1 MKIGKSL
8 LALSFAST
16 ISFAACGGGAENME
30 EGMDAPDFTLEDH
43 NGTAYT
49 LSDYEDKSP
58 VVLYFYPKANTPGCT
73 TQACGIRDKREEYE
87 QSGVAVFGVSVD
99 DKEAI
104 AEFVKEHN
112 LNFPLLSDADKKVSE
127 KYDVLNSVGMSS
139 RVTFVI
145 DKDGKIHKIIRD
157 VNVGT
162 HADDALEIAKGLV

>member
-1 MKIGKSL
+1 MQFGKSI
-8 LALSFAST
+8 LALTFAAT
-16 ISFAACGGGAENME
+16 TTFAACGGGAENME

-43 NGTAYT
+43 QGNSYT
-49 LSDYEDKSP
+49 LSDYEGKAP

-73 TQACGIRDKREEYE
+73 TQACGIRDKRDEYE
-87 QSGVAVFGVSVD
+87 KSGVKVFGVSVD

-104 AEFVKEHN
+104 AEFVKDHN
-112 LNFPLLSDADKKVSE
+112 LNFPLLSDADKTVSE
-127 KYDVLNSVGMSS
+127 KYDVLNSMGMSS

-157 VNVGT
+157 VDVDK